1 VEEAAVLIGM
11 LKGATLYNP
20 KRNPKL
26 ALDRRN
32 VVMGQMV
39 KNGKLD
45 KTTFDGLKI
54 LPIVLNYKKLDENA
68 GLGPYFR
75 MILGEELKKW
85 CKEHEKSDGK
95 NTIYIE
101 MD

>member
-1 VEEAAVLIGM
+1 VLH
-11 LKGATLYNP
+11 YNP

-68 GLGPYFR
+68 GLV
-75 MILGEELKKW
+75 LTLE
-85 CKEHEKSDGK
+85 
-95 NTIYIE
+95 
-101 MD
+101 